1 MVKGA
6 RLSQLGVI
14 MAGYGLISLAILMI
28 LSAFKLVNMRTRYLA
43 QLPLQS
49 NVLWRLFPILF
60 AFLFSSLSVLASPGG
75 QIPLTTA
82 VIDRV
87 SAPTPVLRVSM
98 ILSVDTPFNRQIGA
112 RAQAAAVD
120 LNIQL
125 QVLYADGTHDG
136 LMTLGREVM
145 NQGIDGLIFSPVD
158 DFGEALIREAQ
169 KLKIPVVTLR
179 AKLDML
185 SSAALAELPNFIANV
200 NINDQKSGQLLMHYL
215 LSVDQLNRDVPAVL
229 LIAGPQGYPNVERG
243 VEDVQRFMNSLST
256 RGTLKIAYTDWSVE
270 QALAQF
276 DSAIA
281 AQPALTTVVTMNASA
296 AVAVAAKAHQQLGA
310 NAPAIGSMIWSES
323 LVQDIKQGKIQA
335 AITGSEF
342 SGAIALSILFD
353 HLSARGGPSRK
364 GSFVAPLVVI
374 TPNNYQ
380 DYESILDF
388 DPLRLNFRQISQH
401 FNPDLSI
408 NELRL
413 ADLLT
418 SEARVNFLKTL
429 TEPELNFLRQHPSIR
444 VGIEPDGAPIDYVDQ
459 AGKHTGLIASY
470 LSEIAKLIPVRFE
483 VQPTQ
488 SWGQTLKDFA
498 ADKLDMISLI
508 SASEDRKQR
517 ILFTDAIGH
526 FPAVIVM
533 RKDAE
538 LVDGIEGLFG
548 KTVAVTRGDITEEL
562 LRKKYPEINI
572 IAFDRLEDVLSTTLA
587 SQVDA
592 AVMLLPKAGQ
602 SLLSPANKELTI
614 VAPLDDE
621 FEHSI
626 GVRRDWPELQSIL
639 NKALAQIPSSTR
651 AELDSRWF
659 TVKYDFGMDPQQIKR
674 WAISSAMVILGLFA
688 CFILWNYGL
697 KRELLRR
704 SRMAAQLES
713 SMNKFHALFD
723 SVMDACVIIDKRGVI
738 KECNAAL
745 QTLLG
750 VEDKTALVGT
760 SLTQFHLAD
769 TFMGSAVQIAQSVED
784 VLKQGLLKFEA
795 DITDSQGQSIPAE
808 VTLKSIELNTE
819 RFVLATYH
827 NLAERRLVD
836 RLIRHERNLLKNV
849 LGMSPIGVWVCV
861 NGTCRYVNAQMTLMT
876 GLEVEHAVADIFL
889 QPKDYWHYIREL
901 APEQECITFESK
913 LKGYHGQ
920 ILDVL
925 FTAYPTFYDGQH
937 ANLCWALDITQ
948 EKAIQ
953 AELASAKL
961 QADAANRAKSDFLA
975 NMSHEI
981 RTPMNAII
989 GMSYLALQTDVAE
1002 KRKDYIA
1009 KVHQA
1014 AGSLLNIINDILDFS
1029 KIEANKLTVEHIEFD
1044 LDEVLTQ
1051 LNNVIGFKVEEN
1063 SMRLI
1068 YDIATDCPRYFIGD
1082 PQRLGQ
1088 ILLNYC
1094 NNAVKFSPK
1103 GSDILLSC
1111 QAELDKQG
1119 ATLTFCVADDG
1130 IGIPLDKQAR
1140 LFHSFEQGD
1149 TSTSRKY
1156 GGTGLGLAICKRLS
1170 ELMQGEVW
1178 CESEL
1183 GQGSRFYLRL
1193 HLPLVKP
1200 YDLSTQFAALQGES
1214 LSIVGFM
1221 PDLSAIYSRFAA
1233 RVGMQARTL
1242 EMHMALAEL
1251 SACTSQHLIMCE
1263 TNAFEPE
1270 LLSVVLANDKLGL
1283 LLIGNGSEPV
1293 AIQSLVDK
1301 HPQIIAKQHPI
1312 LLRTL
1317 GESLLL
1323 LLNRDRAPFGQ
1334 HLEHQSI
1341 TTLKNQLA
1349 GVELLLVED
1358 NYLNQELAVELLR
1371 QAGARVTVAQ
1381 HGQEALTLLAQQSF
1395 DCVLMDGQMPVMD
1408 GYEATRLIRAQPQF
1422 ADLPI
1427 IAMTANAMDS
1437 DRERALAAGMN
1448 AQINKPFQVQQLY
1461 STIAQHVSVHSVQS
1475 LPESP
1480 EAHDLDK
1487 AQLKQGLPLV
1497 EELDIDAGLAL
1508 CNYNADLYRHLL
1520 TLFVQTG
1527 AKLLQN
1533 QQNEFSQDN
1542 LSALRLSLH
1551 TLKGVAGN
1559 IGAVSLKEDSGRLE
1573 ASLTD
1578 ISSLQQ
1584 LDANIQETVSQE
1596 IHLLHAKLQQLLTL
1610 LAEWQTVNQPDEASQ
1625 SISMT
1630 ELMRL
1635 FAQLTQNLKE
1645 YNTDALSLVE
1655 RLSQLTVLQP
1665 QRQLIAEL
1673 KQATGQFDF
1682 SQGLELA
1689 IQLQEWAQQQL
1700 AKE

>member
-1 MVKGA
+1 
-6 RLSQLGVI
+6 
-14 MAGYGLISLAILMI
+14 
-28 LSAFKLVNMRTRYLA
+28 
-43 QLPLQS
+43 
-49 NVLWRLFPILF
+49 
-60 AFLFSSLSVLASPGG
+60 
-75 QIPLTTA
+75 
-82 VIDRV
+82 
-87 SAPTPVLRVSM
+87 
-98 ILSVDTPFNRQIGA
+98 
-112 RAQAAAVD
+112 
-120 LNIQL
+120 
-125 QVLYADGTHDG
+125 
-136 LMTLGREVM
+136 
-145 NQGIDGLIFSPVD
+145 
-158 DFGEALIREAQ
+158 
-169 KLKIPVVTLR
+169 
-179 AKLDML
+179 
-185 SSAALAELPNFIANV
+185 
-200 NINDQKSGQLLMHYL
+200 
-215 LSVDQLNRDVPAVL
+215 
-229 LIAGPQGYPNVERG
+229 
-243 VEDVQRFMNSLST
+243 
-256 RGTLKIAYTDWSVE
+256 
-270 QALAQF
+270 
-276 DSAIA
+276 
-281 AQPALTTVVTMNASA
+281 
-296 AVAVAAKAHQQLGA
+296 
-310 NAPAIGSMIWSES
+310 
-323 LVQDIKQGKIQA
+323 
-335 AITGSEF
+335 
-342 SGAIALSILFD
+342 
-353 HLSARGGPSRK
+353 
-364 GSFVAPLVVI
+364 
-374 TPNNYQ
+374 
-380 DYESILDF
+380 
-388 DPLRLNFRQISQH
+388 
-401 FNPDLSI
+401 
-408 NELRL
+408 
-413 ADLLT
+413 
-418 SEARVNFLKTL
+418 
-429 TEPELNFLRQHPSIR
+429 
-444 VGIEPDGAPIDYVDQ
+444 
-459 AGKHTGLIASY
+459 
-470 LSEIAKLIPVRFE
+470 
-483 VQPTQ
+483 
-488 SWGQTLKDFA
+488 
-498 ADKLDMISLI
+498 
-508 SASEDRKQR
+508 
-517 ILFTDAIGH
+517 
-526 FPAVIVM
+526 
-533 RKDAE
+533 
-538 LVDGIEGLFG
+538 
-548 KTVAVTRGDITEEL
+548 
-562 LRKKYPEINI
+562 
-572 IAFDRLEDVLSTTLA
+572 
-587 SQVDA
+587 
-592 AVMLLPKAGQ
+592 
-602 SLLSPANKELTI
+602 
-614 VAPLDDE
+614 
-621 FEHSI
+621 
-626 GVRRDWPELQSIL
+626 
-639 NKALAQIPSSTR
+639 
-651 AELDSRWF
+651 
-659 TVKYDFGMDPQQIKR
+659 
-674 WAISSAMVILGLFA
+674 
-688 CFILWNYGL
+688 
-697 KRELLRR
+697 
-704 SRMAAQLES
+704 MAAQLES

-750 VEDKTALVGT
+750 VEDKTTLVGS
-760 SLTQFHLAD
+760 SLTLFHLSD
-769 TFMGSAVQIAQSVED
+769 SFMATHAQIEQSIERIFT
-784 VLKQGLLKFEA
+784 QGLLKFEA
-795 DITDSQGQSIPAE
+795 DITNRLGQAISVE
-808 VTLKSIELNTE
+808 VTLKFIELNAE
-819 RFVLATYH
+819 PFVLATYH

-849 LGMSPIGVWVCV
+849 LEMSPIGVWVCV
-861 NGTCRYVNAQMTLMT
+861 NGTCRYVNAQMTQMT
-876 GLEVEHAVADIFL
+876 GLDVEHAVADIFL
-889 QPKDYWHYIREL
+889 QPKDYQHYIREL
-901 APEQECITFESK
+901 APEQEFIAFESQ
-913 LKGYHGQ
+913 LKGADGQ
-920 ILDVL
+920 LLDVS
-925 FTAYPTFYDGQH
+925 FTAYPTFHDGQH

-1014 AGSLLNIINDILDFS
+1014 AGSLLTIINDILDFS

-1051 LNNVIGFKVEEN
+1051 LSNVIGFKVEEN

-1082 PQRLGQ
+1082 PLRLGQ

-1200 YDLSTQFAALQGES
+1200 YDLSTQFAALQGKS
-1214 LSIVGFM
+1214 LSILGFT
-1221 PDLSAIYSRFAA
+1221 PDLSAMYSRFAA
-1233 RVGMQARTL
+1233 RVGMQVRTL

-1293 AIQSLVDK
+1293 AIPSLVDK
-1301 HPQIIAKQHPI
+1301 HPQIIAKQHPL
-1312 LLRTL
+1312 LLRSI

-1323 LLNRDRAPFGQ
+1323 LLNRDSSPFGQ
-1334 HLEHQSI
+1334 HLEDQSI
-1341 TTLKNQLA
+1341 STLKDQLA

-1381 HGQEALTLLAQQSF
+1381 NGQEALALLAQQSF

-1448 AQINKPFQVQQLY
+1448 AQINKPFQVQELY
-1461 STIAQHVSVHSVQS
+1461 SIIAQHVSVQPFPLTPKSH
-1475 LPESP
+1475 E
-1480 EAHDLDK
+1480 LDK

-1497 EELDIDAGLAL
+1497 EGLDIDAGLAL

-1527 AKLLQN
+1527 AKLLQS
-1533 QQNEFSQDN
+1533 QRNEFSQDD

-1573 ASLTD
+1573 ANLTD

-1584 LDANIQETVSQE
+1584 LDANTQETVSQE

-1610 LAEWQTVNQPDEASQ
+1610 LTEWQAVNQPDEASQ
-1625 SISMT
+1625 SISTT
-1630 ELMRL
+1630 ELMNL

-1645 YNTDALSLVE
+1645 YNTDALPIVE

-1682 SQGLELA
+1682 SLGLELA

>member
-1 MVKGA
+1 MIQGTNGNKFA
-6 RLSQLGVI
+6 LYDSLS
-14 MAGYGLISLAILMI
+14 YRFSWLAILSVICKSASTLKQSFLI
-28 LSAFKLVNMRTRYLA
+28 LLSYGRASL
-43 QLPLQS
+43 
-49 NVLWRLFPILF
+49 RLCCLLF
-60 AFLFSSLSVLASPGG
+60 AGLFTCLNVSAAPSQSISNAVEFAQEPFSSLH
-75 QIPLTTA
+75 
-82 VIDRV
+82 
-87 SAPTPVLRVSM
+87 VSM
-98 ILSVDTPFNRQIGA
+98 ILSMDTPFNRQVGLM
-112 RAQAAAVD
+112 AQAAAAD
-120 LNIQL
+120 LNIRL
-125 QVLYADGTHDG
+125 TVSYSDGTQDS
-136 LMTLGREVM
+136 LMALGREAL
-145 NQGIDGLIFSPVD
+145 NLGTDGLIFVPIA
-158 DFGEALIREAQ
+158 DFGRELILES
-169 KLKIPVVTLR
+169 LKHHTAVVTLR
-179 AKLDML
+179 SELDML
-185 SSAALAELPNFIANV
+185 SPTTLAELPNLIASV
-200 NINDQKSGQLLMHYL
+200 NLNDHKSGQLLMHNL
-215 LSVDQLNRDVPAVL
+215 LAINRLNHDQPAVL
-229 LIAGPQGYPNVERG
+229 LIAGPQGNSNVERG
-243 VEDVQRFMNSLST
+243 VEDVQHFMNSLPT
-256 RGTLKIAYTDWSVE
+256 KGTLKVAYTDWSIE
-270 QALAQF
+270 QALAEF

-281 AQPALTTVVTMNASA
+281 AQPALTTIVTMNAAA
-296 AVAVAAKAHQQLGA
+296 AVAIAEKVHQPEGE
-310 NAPAIGSMIWSES
+310 NVPAIGSMLWSKT
-323 LVQDIKQGKIQA
+323 LGQAMAQDKIQA
-335 AITGSEF
+335 AIAGSEF

-353 HLSARGGPSRK
+353 HLTASGRAWSK
-364 GSFVAPLVVI
+364 GSFVSPLVVI
-374 TPNNYQ
+374 TPNNYY
-380 DYESILDF
+380 DYKSILDF
-388 DPLRLNFRQISQH
+388 DPLYLDFKRITRN
-401 FNPDLSI
+401 FNPALSF

-413 ADLLT
+413 ADLLPT
-418 SEARVNFLKTL
+418 QTQVQFLNTL
-429 TEPELNFLRQHPSIR
+429 TPPEREFLRQHPLIR
-444 VGIEPDGAPIDYVDQ
+444 VGIEPDGAPLDYFDQ
-459 AGKHTGLIASY
+459 AGKHAGLMASY
-470 LSEIAKLIPVRFE
+470 LSELAKLLPINLE
-483 VQPTQ
+483 VQPTA
-488 SWGQTLKDFA
+488 SWQQTIADF
-498 ADKLDMISLI
+498 DVGKLDMISLI
-508 SASEDRKQR
+508 SVSQKRQDRF
-517 ILFTDAIGH
+517 LYTDDIGN

-533 RKDAE
+533 RKDAA
-538 LVDGIEGLFG
+538 VVKGIKGLFG
-548 KTVAVTRGDITEEL
+548 KKVAVTRSDITDEYLTEH
-562 LRKKYPEINI
+562 YPQLNL
-572 IAFDRLEDVLSTTLA
+572 FRFNRLEDVLAATLTA
-587 SQVDA
+587 EVDA
-592 AVMLLPKAGQ
+592 AIVLLPKAVKSLQ
-602 SLLSPANKELTI
+602 SPEYKQLELVT
-614 VAPLDDE
+614 PLDYE
-621 FEHSI
+621 FKNAI
-626 GVRRDWPELQSIL
+626 GVRQDWPEFLSIL
-639 NKALAQIPSSTR
+639 NKALAAIPVNTR
-651 AELDSRWF
+651 AELDDRWF
-659 TVKYDFGMDPQQIKR
+659 KVLYTKGIDPQVIKR
-674 WAISSAMVILGLFA
+674 WVSVSVAVLLVLFMVFMI
-688 CFILWNYGL
+688 WRHML
-697 KRELLRR
+697 KREMMLRQ
-704 SRMAAQLES
+704 AYALELKS
-713 SMNKFHALFD
+713 SLQKFHALFD
-723 SVMDACVIIDKRGVI
+723 SVDSACVIIDNQGTI

-745 QTLLG
+745 QSLLQ
-750 VEDKTALVGT
+750 VEDKALLVGT

-769 TFMGSAVQIAQSVED
+769 TFMGSVSQIAQSVEE
-784 VLKQGLLKFEA
+784 VLKQGGLKFEA
-795 DITDSQGQSIPAE
+795 EITNRLGQAISVE
-808 VTLKSIELNTE
+808 VTLKFIELNAE
-819 RFVLATYH
+819 PFVLATYH

-836 RLIRHERNLLKNV
+836 SLIRHERNLLKNV

-861 NGTCRYVNAQMTLMT
+861 NGICRYVNAQMTQMT
-876 GLEVEHAVADIFL
+876 GLDVEHAVADIFL
-889 QPKDYWHYIREL
+889 QPKDYQHYIRGL
-901 APEQECITFESK
+901 APEQEYVVFESK
-913 LKGYHGQ
+913 LKGTHGQ
-920 ILDVL
+920 LLDVS
-925 FTAYPTFYDGQH
+925 FTAYPTFHDGQH

-948 EKAIQ
+948 DKAIQ
-953 AELASAKL
+953 AELASAKV

-989 GMSYLALQTDVAE
+989 GMSYLALQTDLAE

-1051 LNNVIGFKVEEN
+1051 LSNVIGFKVEEN

-1068 YDIATDCPRYFIGD
+1068 YDIATDCPRYFLGD
-1082 PQRLGQ
+1082 PLRLGQ

-1140 LFHSFEQGD
+1140 LFHSFEQVD

-1200 YDLSTQFAALQGES
+1200 YDLSTQFAALQGQS
-1214 LSIVGFM
+1214 LSIVGFA
-1221 PDLSAIYSRFAA
+1221 PDLSAMYSRFAA
-1233 RVGMQARTL
+1233 RIGMQVRTL
-1242 EMHMALAEL
+1242 EMHMALTEL
-1251 SACTSQHLIMCE
+1251 SACTSQHLIMCD
-1263 TNAFEPE
+1263 TSAFEPE

-1283 LLIGNGSEPV
+1283 LLIGNGCEPV
-1293 AIQSLVDK
+1293 TISSLVDK
-1301 HPQIIAKQHPI
+1301 HPQIIVKQHPL
-1312 LLRTL
+1312 LLRAI

-1323 LLNRDRAPFGQ
+1323 LLNRDSSPFGQ

-1341 TTLKNQLA
+1341 ASLKNQLA

-1381 HGQEALTLLAQQSF
+1381 HGQEALALLAQQSF

-1437 DRERALAAGMN
+1437 ERERALAAGMN
-1448 AQINKPFQVQQLY
+1448 AQINKPFQVQELY
-1461 STIAQHVSVHSVQS
+1461 SIIAQHVSVYSVQA
-1475 LPESP
+1475 LALTPEV
-1480 EAHDLDK
+1480 HDLDK

-1497 EELDIDAGLAL
+1497 EELDIDVGLAL

-1533 QQNEFSQDN
+1533 QQDEFSQDN
-1542 LSALRLSLH
+1542 LSGLRLSLH

-1559 IGAVSLKEDSGRLE
+1559 IGAVSLKDDSGRLE
-1573 ASLTD
+1573 ASLND

-1584 LDANIQETVSQE
+1584 LDADTQKTVSHA
-1596 IHLLHAKLQQLLTL
+1596 IHLLHAKLQQLLAL
-1610 LAEWQTVNQPDEASQ
+1610 LTEWQAVNQPDEASQ
-1625 SISMT
+1625 SISTT
-1630 ELMRL
+1630 ELMQL

-1645 YNTDALSLVE
+1645 YNTDALPLVE

-1682 SQGLELA
+1682 SLGLELA